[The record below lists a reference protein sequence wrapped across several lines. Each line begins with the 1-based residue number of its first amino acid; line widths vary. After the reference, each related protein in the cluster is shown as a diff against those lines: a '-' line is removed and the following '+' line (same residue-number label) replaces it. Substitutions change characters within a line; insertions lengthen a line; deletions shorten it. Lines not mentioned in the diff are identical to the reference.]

1 MKSNYLLMLGSL
13 LIVVLSFTS
22 FTNATISSIT
32 DCVVQDTKVITAVY
46 DGHED
51 YGYNFIAKNTN
62 DDEYTITFQNINSE
76 VLEAFDLN
84 SETHVGSKFKVSFTT
99 VIDVFTDGDGF
110 EDENEINT
118 ITQLEKL

>member
-1 MKSNYLLMLGSL
+1 MKSKYLLMLGSL
-13 LIVVLSFTS
+13 FIVVLSFTS
-22 FTNATISSIT
+22 FTNATILSIT

-62 DDEYTITFQNINSE
+62 NDEYTITFQNINPE

-84 SETHVGSKFKVSFTT
+84 SGALVGSKFKITFITE
-99 VIDVFTDGDGF
+99 IEVFADSDGY
-110 EDENEINT
+110 EDENEVNT
-118 ITQLEKL
+118 ITNLEKL